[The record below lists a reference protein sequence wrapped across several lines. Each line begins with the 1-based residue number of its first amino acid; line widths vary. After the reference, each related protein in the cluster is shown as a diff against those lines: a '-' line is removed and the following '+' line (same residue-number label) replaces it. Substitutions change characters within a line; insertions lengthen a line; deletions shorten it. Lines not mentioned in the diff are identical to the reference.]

1 MNIQRFIANNG
12 FGTNMYLVWDE
23 DSKKAF
29 IVDPGAE
36 SVQMENA
43 ISENKLQ
50 PEYIIL
56 THAHGDHTGGIDPLK
71 EKYPGIKLV
80 ANRAERK
87 MLAERSRIGGGEGH
101 TADIEVTDGD
111 TLDVGP
117 MHLCFIDCPGHTPG
131 PCQCRGSYGCS
142 AGTGEIPIWYTTI
155 CYPSGPVGLGRSIL
169 FASTATAARFLLM
182 HGMLVRSYC
191 DTLRVGYQ
199 RGRRGRTHFSAFART
214 GNGPIFADRP
224 TG

>member
-56 THAHGDHTGGIDPLK
+56 THAHGDHTGGLDPLK

-131 PCQCRGSYGCS
+131 GMSILLGKVLFSGDTLFMSSVGRTDLPGGDWDTLMHTIREKLFVLPDDTVVLPGHMQ
-142 AGTGEIPIWYTTI
+142 ETTI
-155 CYPSGPVGLGRSIL
+155 GFEKRCNP
-169 FASTATAARFLLM
+169 F
-182 HGMLVRSYC
+182 VR
-191 DTLRVGYQ
+191 D
-199 RGRRGRTHFSAFART
+199 
-214 GNGPIFADRP
+214 IDK
-224 TG
+224 